1 MVTRKQYKLFA
12 LSYFLYGDFLKAFHV
27 AGFSPINFFS
37 EKGESRYFK
46 LLYCNKTIRHYLDS
60 FNSNPLTLVL
70 KELTLG
76 KVPEPFQHKNY
87 KSLLGTIQ
95 IRLFLKD
102 IINYPLTMESSRQE
116 AIKLLNILPPEFDKD
131 NLNDSYF

>member
-102 IINYPLTMESSRQE
+102 IINYPLTIESYRQE
-116 AIKLLNILPPEFDKD
+116 AIKLFNILPPEFDKD